1 LLSWVSCAIADV
13 AMGENHSLSIGQ
25 AEACSGQRGK
35 QFALLMHF
43 GFLLVG
49 VVGTLLGPILPMLAA
64 RWRVGDAEVSW
75 LFVAQFSGGIIGSAL
90 SSRMIA
96 RVGLL
101 RLLTYGYAATAVA
114 VACLGVSSWALGLL
128 SVFSF
133 GFALG
138 LMGPVMSLLMA
149 EVYANRRAA
158 ALNVLGFAWA
168 LGAVAGPPM
177 ITLFARD
184 GGLVRPLGGLA
195 IMLLGVALVIA
206 WRALVD
212 SPSGS
217 DLRSSDRK
225 NPAHL
230 EGSPRRS
237 WRSLYALLTGALIF
251 IYVGTE
257 TATSGWIATYAQRL
271 SAPTNEFGT
280 MTPSVFWLGLLI
292 GRGVAPAVLTLMSE
306 AALVLVS
313 LFVGGAGLLIILFGS
328 NLVSVTLGVGMTGLG
343 LAAIFPTTFAIFTR
357 YFGAQSSE
365 LSGSFFV
372 VGGLGGALIPLL
384 VGFVSGRTGDL
395 RLGLLVPALGV
406 AAMIVLQLC
415 ILQVLA
421 RRRS

>member
-1 LLSWVSCAIADV
+1 
-13 AMGENHSLSIGQ
+13 MGENHSLLIGQ
-25 AEACSGQRGK
+25 AEACVGQRGR
-35 QFALLMHF
+35 QFALLMLF

-64 RWRVGDAEVSW
+64 RWQVGDPDVSW
-75 LFVAQFSGGIIGSAL
+75 LFAAQFSGGIIGSAL

-101 RLLTYGYAATAVA
+101 RLVTYGYAATAA
-114 VACLGVSSWALGLL
+114 ALACLGIGSWAVGLL
-128 SVFSF
+128 SVFGF
-133 GFALG
+133 GFTLG
-138 LMGPVMSLLMA
+138 WTGPVMSLLMA
-149 EVYANRRAA
+149 EVYPNRRAA

-168 LGAVAGPPM
+168 VGAVAGPPM
-177 ITLFARD
+177 ITLLARD

-195 IMLLGVALVIA
+195 AMLLGVAFLVA
-206 WRALVD
+206 WRPFVE

-217 DLRSSDRK
+217 DRRTPERE

-230 EGSPRRS
+230 DGTARRA
-237 WRSLYALLTGALIF
+237 WNSLYGLLTGALIF

-271 SAPTNEFGT
+271 GAPTSEFGT

-292 GRGVAPAVLTLMSE
+292 GRAAAPAVLTLMGE

-313 LFVGGAGLLIILFGS
+313 LFVGGAGLLTILFAG
-328 NLVSVTLGVGMTGLG
+328 NLVSVTLGAGVTGLG

-357 YFGAQSSE
+357 YFGAQSSD
-365 LSGSFFV
+365 LTGSFFV

-395 RLGLLVPALGV
+395 RLGLLVPAVGV

>member
-1 LLSWVSCAIADV
+1 
-13 AMGENHSLSIGQ
+13 MGENHSLSIGE

-35 QFALLMHF
+35 QFAFFMCF

-64 RWRVGDAEVSW
+64 KWQVGDAEVSW

-90 SSRMIA
+90 SGRMIA

-101 RLLTYGYAATAVA
+101 RLLTYGYAATAAA
-114 VACLGVSSWALGLL
+114 VACLGVSSRAIGLL
-128 SVFSF
+128 SVFCF
-133 GFALG
+133 GFTLG
-138 LMGPVMSLLMA
+138 LTGPVISLLMA
-149 EVYANRRAA
+149 EVYPNRRAV
-158 ALNVLGFAWA
+158 ALNVVGFAWA

-177 ITLFARD
+177 IALLARD
-184 GGLVRPLGGLA
+184 GGLIRPLGGLA
-195 IMLLGVALVIA
+195 MMLLGVASLIA

-217 DLRSSDRK
+217 DLRAPNRK

-230 EGSPRRS
+230 DGSARRP
-237 WRSLYALLTGALIF
+237 WRSLYAFLTGALIF
-251 IYVGTE
+251 LYVGTE

-292 GRGVAPAVLTLMSE
+292 GRAVAPAVLILVSE
-306 AALVLVS
+306 AALVLIS
-313 LFVGGAGLLIILFGS
+313 LFIGGAGLLIILFGS
-328 NLVSVTLGVGMTGLG
+328 NLVSVTLGVGVTGLG

-357 YFGAQSSE
+357 YFGALSSE
-365 LSGSFFV
+365 LTGSFFV

-406 AAMIVLQLC
+406 AVMIVLQLC
-415 ILQVLA
+415 IVQVLG

>member
-1 LLSWVSCAIADV
+1 
-13 AMGENHSLSIGQ
+13 MGENHSLSIGE

-35 QFALLMHF
+35 QFALFMCF

-64 RWRVGDAEVSW
+64 KWQVGDAEVSW

-90 SSRMIA
+90 SGRMIA

-101 RLLTYGYAATAVA
+101 RLLTYGYAATAAA
-114 VACLGVSSWALGLL
+114 VACLGVSSWAIGLL
-128 SVFSF
+128 SVFCF
-133 GFALG
+133 GFTLG
-138 LMGPVMSLLMA
+138 LTGPVISLLMA
-149 EVYANRRAA
+149 EVYPNRRAV
-158 ALNVLGFAWA
+158 ALNVVGFAWA

-177 ITLFARD
+177 IALLARD
-184 GGLVRPLGGLA
+184 GGLIRPLGGLA
-195 IMLLGVALVIA
+195 MMLLGVASLIA

-217 DLRSSDRK
+217 DLRDPNRK

-230 EGSPRRS
+230 DGSARRP

-251 IYVGTE
+251 LYVGTE

-280 MTPSVFWLGLLI
+280 MTPSIFWLGLLI
-292 GRGVAPAVLTLMSE
+292 GRAVAPAVLILVSE
-306 AALVLVS
+306 AALVLIS
-313 LFVGGAGLLIILFGS
+313 LFIGGAGLLIILFGS
-328 NLVSVTLGVGMTGLG
+328 NLVSVTLGVGVTGLG

-357 YFGAQSSE
+357 YFGALSSE
-365 LSGSFFV
+365 LTGSFFV

-415 ILQVLA
+415 ILQVLG